1 MEDEKIPQQMQ
12 ENPMMVEE
20 NVNLS
25 YVFNV
30 DVDEPHS
37 FGEALNVEESQH

>member
-1 MEDEKIPQQMQ
+1 MEDENIPQQIQ

-25 YVFNV
+25 YVFLLMLMS
-30 DVDEPHS
+30 PI
-37 FGEALNVEESQH
+37 FLWRL

>member
-1 MEDEKIPQQMQ
+1 MEDEKILQQMQ

-25 YVFNV
+25 YFFMLMLMS
-30 DVDEPHS
+30 PI
-37 FGEALNVEESQH
+37 LLQRL